1 MPTNTK
7 HVVRLAQQQ
16 ALASF
21 SKLVENMLAET
32 DGLISSAARTA
43 PITETATLEAARYWI
58 ANSGRE
64 FRANMLA
71 KFTGYL
77 ERAMQTMH
85 TDLRA
90 GLHNFRADDL
100 TLVEDTVM
108 TRQVELDRLVLR
120 LRDVDQISLGRIN
133 LTIANLHGVSTVLER
148 ENPFRPY
155 LAARALYETVREM
168 VRDASVSKVLF
179 DNMAG
184 AMAHQLPGYYAA
196 ILAHFEARGLN
207 ARLLAQ
213 PAEMTHADRERV
225 RGQFAGM
232 SPHHAHGL
240 QELVLKVLDERKAD
254 RLPRNAAGSAPR
266 LDAQLKQLQ
275 QRRAGAEADQ
285 APLALTEQIGDKADV
300 PDRLTIDLIGLVF
313 EYILQDELLPPA
325 IRQQLARLH
334 LPFLRAAVL
343 EPFLLHEADHPA
355 RSFLDRIGTV
365 AAGMRQEDVGSEAIS
380 KEVTRLIDQVLG
392 GFDQDAAIFSAAE
405 RELDHFVGDLVRNS
419 DPAYGALV
427 DVIDAE
433 ASGAQLAAV
442 QKALAALLAPLK
454 PDPRIAE
461 FINTVWI
468 EVMLCQRDGDGGGDT
483 DLLPELIWS
492 AQEKATPAD
501 RAALM
506 RTLPDLVRR
515 VREGLDL
522 LGMSPPESKAALD
535 QLVAVHMDVLGKR
548 IAAGAP
554 SMGLDWLR
562 LHFAQFTAAGAQT
575 DSAPVARAELEAA
588 LAARGLRATLYSEP
602 VSHAPLPVDGEWL
615 MRARP
620 GAGFEAMVDASFVA
634 VRLVAVSAH
643 HAAFVFSM
651 PEAAPPLVYKKA
663 ALLAAM
669 HGGTLRPVE
678 YAPLFER
685 AVGSVMAG
693 AGARALA

>member
-1 MPTNTK
+1 MQTNTR

-32 DGLISSAARTA
+32 DALIVSAARTA
-43 PITETATLEAARYWI
+43 PAAENATLDAARYWI
-58 ANSGRE
+58 ATAGRP
-64 FRANMLA
+64 FRASMLA
-71 KFTGYL
+71 RFTGYL

-90 GLHNFRADDL
+90 GLHDIRADNL

-120 LRDVDQISLGRIN
+120 LRDVDQLSLGRIN

-168 VRDASVSKVLF
+168 VRDPSVSKVLF

-213 PAEMTHADRERV
+213 PAEMTRAERERM
-225 RGQFAGM
+225 RGQYAGM
-232 SPHHAHGL
+232 SPHHVHGL
-240 QELVLKVLDERKAD
+240 RELVLQVLDERKAE
-254 RLPRNAAGSAPR
+254 RTPRDAAAAGGAPR

-275 QRRAGAEADQ
+275 HTGIGAGAEP
-285 APLALTEQIGDKADV
+285 APLALAGQLGNKADA

-313 EYILQDELLPPA
+313 EFIMHDELLPPA

-365 AAGMRQEDVGSEAIS
+365 GAGMRRGEALNDAIGG
-380 KEVTRLIDQVLG
+380 EVARLIDRVLG
-392 GFDQDAAIFSAAE
+392 GFDQDAAIFSDAE
-405 RELDHFVGDLVRNS
+405 RELDHFVGKLVQGS
-419 DPAYGALV
+419 DAAYGALV
-427 DVIDAE
+427 EVIDAE
-433 ASGAQLAAV
+433 ASGARFSAV
-442 QKALAALLAPLK
+442 RSALAALLAPLQ

-468 EVMLCQRDGDGGGDT
+468 EVILCQRDGADAE
-483 DLLPELIWS
+483 LLPELIWS

-501 RAALM
+501 RAALV

-515 VREGLDL
+515 VRGGLEL

-535 QLVAVHMDVLGKR
+535 KLVAVHMDVLGKR
-548 IAAGAP
+548 IAPGTP

-562 LHFAQFTAAGAQT
+562 LHFARFDAAGTLSAR
-575 DSAPVARAELEAA
+575 APVASAELEAA
-588 LAARGLRATLYSEP
+588 LAARGLRATLYS
-602 VSHAPLPVDGEWL
+602 APALHQAMPVDGEWL

-620 GAGFEAMVDASFVA
+620 GAGFEAMVDSSFVA

-651 PEAAPPLVYKKA
+651 PEPAAPLVYKKA

-685 AVGSVMAG
+685 AVSSVMAG
-693 AGARALA
+693 TGARALA